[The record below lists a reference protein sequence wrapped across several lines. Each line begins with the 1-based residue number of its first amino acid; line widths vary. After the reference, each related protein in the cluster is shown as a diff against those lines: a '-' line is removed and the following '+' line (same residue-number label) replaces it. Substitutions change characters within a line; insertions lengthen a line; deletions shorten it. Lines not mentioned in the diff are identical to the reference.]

1 MYVRQIAYD
10 QLSMRQWLTTMIA
23 IGLAIGAL
31 VAAVGGY
38 GYYERSRNARIWT
51 EATATVSGIG
61 ELCHMSRKSGK
72 RWAFV
77 DAVEC
82 QNVDGYIAEHPDN
95 KWKSTKVGYIT
106 FKYSANGEDRKQ
118 LAPHWRLS
126 ALPVTVGQQ
135 LPIFFNPDNTAEF
148 DRPIADQDVADFMVT
163 AYIGLAIVFGVALF
177 GALLGWMSERKRR
190 YEASANV

>member
-38 GYYERSRNARIWT
+38 SYYERWRNARLWT
-51 EATATVSGIG
+51 PTTATVSGIG

-72 RWAFV
+72 HWAFV
-77 DAVEC
+77 EAVEC
-82 QNVDGYIAEHPDN
+82 QNVDGYMAAHPDN
-95 KWKSTKVGYIT
+95 KWKSTKVGYVT
-106 FKYSANGEDRKQ
+106 FDYSADGESRKQ

-126 ALPVTVGQQ
+126 TQPVAAGQQ

-148 DRPIADQDVADFMVT
+148 DRPIADKDVDDFLVT
-163 AYIGLAIVFGVALF
+163 AYLGLAIVAGLTLF

-190 YEASANV
+190 YEASVNA

>member
-23 IGLAIGAL
+23 IGLAVGAL

-38 GYYERSRNARIWT
+38 SYYERSRNARNWSP
-51 EATATVSGIG
+51 ATATVSGIS

-72 RWAFV
+72 RWTFV
-77 DAVEC
+77 EAVEC
-82 QNVDGYIAEHPDN
+82 QNVDGYIAAHPDN
-95 KWKSTKVGYIT
+95 KWKSSKVGYVT
-106 FKYSANGEDRKQ
+106 FEYSANGESMKR

-126 ALPVTVGQQ
+126 TQPVAAGQK
-135 LPIFFNPDNTAEF
+135 LPIFFNPGNAAEF
-148 DRPIADQDVADFMVT
+148 DRPIADEDVADVMVT
-163 AYIGLAIVFGVALF
+163 AYIGLAIVAGLALF

-190 YEASANV
+190 DDARAQV